1 MSPYGFPNEIV
12 KLYMPWIF
20 LLIISLLLDDVSS
33 IDLIEEHELIVKN
46 TKIIIEKNIFFK
58 II

>member
-1 MSPYGFPNEIV
+1 GFPNEMV
-12 KLYMPWIF
+12 KLYMPSIF